1 MSKKSRE
8 MNIAILV
15 VSEKGDKRWEGLTSY
30 FKRKGAAMQ
39 HASSL
44 SETYNILKKVPV
56 NIIIADYDHPG
67 IKGLNLLKKSKKLR
81 PHVEIIFL
89 SERATLS
96 KAIETMREGAYDF
109 YEFPVNGRLIS
120 AVIEKAVEKQALFV
134 EKTELEKK
142 VKERFKFGKV
152 VGRSKA
158 MKNVMDIVLPV
169 APKNV
174 NILITGETGTGK
186 EMIANL
192 IHHNSTRNAGPFIK
206 MNCAAF
212 SEGVLES
219 ELFGHEKGAF
229 TGAITKRLG
238 RFELAHKGTIFLD
251 EIGDMP
257 MGTQIKLLRVLQE
270 REFERVGG
278 NETIKVDARVI
289 AATNQNLKQLIEEKK
304 FREDLYYRL
313 NVVHIAL
320 PPLRERKDDI
330 PTLVSTF
337 MNKMNDEKEYNV
349 HRITREAMQMLLNY
363 KWPGNV
369 RELENTV
376 ESAMALSEK
385 DLIEP
390 KYLPSFL
397 LFSQTQQGDFYQI
410 PQNLSLAEIEAEI
423 IKIALERTGGNKTRA
438 AKMLG
443 IGLRTVQRKVK
454 EV

>member
-1 MSKKSRE
+1 MEITLLVISDQESKEWKK
-8 MNIAILV
+8 V
-15 VSEKGDKRWEGLTSY
+15 VTYLR
-30 FKRKGAAMQ
+30 KRKFIVLTA
-39 HASSL
+39 ASSKTAL
-44 SETYNILKKVPV
+44 SVLKKEHVHILICDYHLPKV
-56 NIIIADYDHPG
+56 NIVTF
-67 IKGLNLLKKSKKLR
+67 IKKIKKER
-81 PHVEIIFL
+81 PSLEIIFL
-89 SERATLS
+89 SDRPTLS
-96 KAIETMREGAYDF
+96 KAIDAMKAGAYDF
-109 YEFPVNGRLIS
+109 YEFPVNMRLLT
-120 AVIEKAVEKQALFV
+120 AVIGKAIEKQNIHA
-134 EKTELEKK
+134 EKIELERQ
-142 VKERFKFGKV
+142 VKERFDFGKI

-158 MKNVMDIVLPV
+158 MKSVLEIVRSI

-174 NILITGETGTGK
+174 NVLLTGETGTGK

-192 IHHNSTRNAGPFIK
+192 IHYNSPRNAGPFIK

-229 TGAITKRLG
+229 TGAITKRIG
-238 RFELAHKGTIFLD
+238 RFELADGGTIFID

-257 MGTQIKLLRVLQE
+257 PGIQIKLLRVLQE
-270 REFERVGG
+270 KEFERVGG
-278 NETIKVDARVI
+278 NETIKVDVRVV

-320 PPLRERKDDI
+320 PPLRDRKDDI

-337 MNKMNDEKEYNV
+337 MNKMNEEKGYDVN
-349 HRITREAMQMLLNY
+349 RITREAMQMLLNY
-363 KWPGNV
+363 AWPGNV

-376 ESAMALSEK
+376 ESAMALSER

-410 PQNLSLAEIEAEI
+410 PQDLTLSQIEKEI
-423 IKIALERTGGNKTRA
+423 IKIALDRTGGNKTRA
-438 AKMLG
+438 AELLG
-443 IGLRTVQRKVK
+443 IGLRTLQRKVK
-454 EV
+454 DL